1 MIFVK
6 LPEYLEVG
14 TIAGVETTTKTGI
27 KMII

>member
-6 LPEYLEVG
+6 LLVYLEVG
-14 TIAGVETTTKTGI
+14 IIAGVETAMKTGI